1 MLSNA
6 NHLLKQ
12 GPVVVAYSIAR
23 AGARFSKG
31 SGIVAKFLAHK
42 PVNFASLSYSFIA
55 CIIFKIIIKTDFYC
69 KRDKHKT
76 AFRARKVSGLLRNG
90 PLGQYFWPSYCFK

>member
-1 MLSNA
+1 MRCVNLIRCLFCLHPMLSNA
-6 NHLLKQ
+6 IHLLKL

-42 PVNFASLSYSFIA
+42 SVNFASLSYSFYYVHH
-55 CIIFKIIIKTDFYC
+55 FQNNY
-69 KRDKHKT
+69 
-76 AFRARKVSGLLRNG
+76 
-90 PLGQYFWPSYCFK
+90 